1 MTHPTKVGPERGFEA
16 RLEDTTLTT
25 VRRLTDS
32 EPSQLRTSEH
42 SPAERARLDLTEASS
57 PSAAELPPPPLATA
71 DGRAV
76 SVVHLA
82 PELSPFART
91 GGLGEAVASI
101 AKYQAASRMPT
112 ALIMPLYAAVRDKGF
127 DFVPVGD
134 AFEVPIGPHV
144 SAARLYQLATSG
156 NETGRARVFFI
167 ENDDYFDRAGLYGE
181 GGADYPD
188 NARRYAF
195 FCLAALLALPRVAS
209 APVILHAHDWQTS
222 LAPIYLRGRF
232 TRHPFYR
239 QVSTVLTVHNA
250 GYQGHFP
257 PATLPDIGLPWE
269 LFNWRQLEWHGRVNL
284 LKGGLTFADM
294 VTTVSSTHAY
304 ELRTP
309 SGGFGLDG
317 VFVALR
323 DRLIGIANG
332 IDQTVWDPRVD
343 PEIPATY
350 SIDDLAG
357 KRRCRAALQR
367 AFGLR
372 PRART
377 PIFAMTARLA
387 AQKGL
392 DLILGDPGYF
402 ALDAQYIFLGHGEP
416 RYETA
421 LREIAARAPSRI
433 AVELKFTE
441 PLEHLLLAGADMCL
455 MPSQY
460 EPCGLTQMRAQ
471 RYGTIPIAR
480 RVGGLADTIEDG
492 VTGFLFDDYT
502 PRDFMRAAVRA
513 LDQYREQP
521 GWKAMIR
528 EAMSR
533 DFGWERSA
541 VKYLQV
547 YRRVLAWTQAAR

>member
-1 MTHPTKVGPERGFEA
+1 
-16 RLEDTTLTT
+16 
-25 VRRLTDS
+25 
-32 EPSQLRTSEH
+32 
-42 SPAERARLDLTEASS
+42 
-57 PSAAELPPPPLATA
+57 
-71 DGRAV
+71 
-76 SVVHLA
+76 
-82 PELSPFART
+82 
-91 GGLGEAVASI
+91 
-101 AKYQAASRMPT
+101 
-112 ALIMPLYAAVRDKGF
+112 
-127 DFVPVGD
+127 
-134 AFEVPIGPHV
+134 
-144 SAARLYQLATSG
+144 
-156 NETGRARVFFI
+156 
-167 ENDDYFDRAGLYGE
+167 
-181 GGADYPD
+181 
-188 NARRYAF
+188 
-195 FCLAALLALPRVAS
+195 
-209 APVILHAHDWQTS
+209 
-222 LAPIYLRGRF
+222 
-232 TRHPFYR
+232 
-239 QVSTVLTVHNA
+239 
-250 GYQGHFP
+250 
-257 PATLPDIGLPWE
+257 
-269 LFNWRQLEWHGRVNL
+269 VNL

-332 IDQTVWDPRVD
+332 IDQTVWDPSTD
-343 PEIPATY
+343 PEVPAKY

-367 AFGLR
+367 TFGLR

-402 ALDAQYIFLGHGEP
+402 ALDAQFIFLGHGEP

-433 AVELKFTE
+433 AVELRFTE

-471 RYGTIPIAR
+471 RYGTIPIGR

-502 PRDFMRAAVRA
+502 PRDFMRAAMRA

-521 GWKAMIR
+521 GWRAMMR

-541 VKYLQV
+541 AKYLQV

>member
-1 MTHPTKVGPERGFEA
+1 MERP
-16 RLEDTTLTT
+16 RLQLAET
-25 VRRLTDS
+25 
-32 EPSQLRTSEH
+32 PSG
-42 SPAERARLDLTEASS
+42 SPADLS
-57 PSAAELPPPPLATA
+57 PPPLTA
-71 DGRAV
+71 GDGRPI

-101 AKYQAASRMPT
+101 AKYQAASGMPT
-112 ALIMPLYAAVRDKGF
+112 ALIMPLYAAVREKGF
-127 DFVPVGD
+127 EFLPVGDPFEVPVGPRVD
-134 AFEVPIGPHV
+134 VAH
-144 SAARLYQLATSG
+144 LYQLATAVPDARQPRVYFIG
-156 NETGRARVFFI
+156 NQE
-167 ENDDYFDRAGLYGE
+167 YFDRPGLYGE
-181 GGADYPD
+181 SGSDYAD
-188 NARRYAF
+188 NSRRYAF
-195 FCLAALLALPRVAS
+195 FSLAALLALPRIAAS
-209 APVILHAHDWQTS
+209 PVILHAHDWQTS

-232 TRHPFYR
+232 TRHPYYR

-257 PATLPDIGLPWE
+257 PDTLNDIGLPWE

-294 VTTVSSTHAY
+294 VTTVSTTHAY

-317 VFVALR
+317 VFVSLR

-332 IDQTVWDPRVD
+332 IDQTVWDPCTDR
-343 PEIPATY
+343 EIPATY

-402 ALDAQYIFLGHGEP
+402 ALDAQFIFLGHGEP

-471 RYGTIPIAR
+471 RYGTIPIGR

-502 PRDFMRAAVRA
+502 PRDFMRAAMRA
-513 LDQYREQP
+513 LDQFREQP
-521 GWKAMIR
+521 GWKAMMR

-541 VKYLQV
+541 AKYLQV